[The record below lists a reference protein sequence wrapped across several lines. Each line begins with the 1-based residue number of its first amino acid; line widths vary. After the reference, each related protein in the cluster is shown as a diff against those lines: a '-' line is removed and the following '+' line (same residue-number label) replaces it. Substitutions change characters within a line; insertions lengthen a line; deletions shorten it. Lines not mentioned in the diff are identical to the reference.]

1 MIYQV
6 KCIFQINLN
15 VFNMIAAINEY
26 KTLIKHISCSS
37 RCKFDGKK
45 CNYIKSVIIR
55 IVDVSLKNQ

>member
-1 MIYQV
+1 
-6 KCIFQINLN
+6 
-15 VFNMIAAINEY
+15 MIAAINEY